1 MAVNIGP
8 KIGIDGEAEYRKQLN
23 NIIEQQKTLRSEMK
37 LAAAEFNNDADAKKK
52 NAKETELLNKQI
64 DLQKTRLKELEK
76 GLEASKKKY
85 GENSNETLKWQQA
98 VNDAQA
104 ELVNLQ
110 AELQKTSGPSGLGA
124 LGQALQEA
132 GGKLEEIGGK
142 VTQVGEGLTKSVTAP
157 IVGIGTVITKM
168 ASGFEDAMAKLS
180 TIADTTAVPMENLRD
195 QIVDLSNETGVASSD
210 IAESVYNAISAG
222 QETGDAVN
230 FVSEALK
237 LSRAGFTDT
246 AAATDIL
253 TTALNAYGLEAS
265 DVTRVSDILI
275 QTQNLGKT
283 TVGELAGQMGR
294 VIPTAKQ
301 NGVAI
306 EDLAAMYAV
315 MTANGINTAQTT
327 TYLGSMLNELGKQ
340 GSSADKAFREAT
352 EHIKEGGLSMAEA
365 MEQGWSLTDVLSVLD
380 EQAYASGTTI
390 SNMFGSAEAGK
401 AATVLWDNASQLNEV
416 IGQMGTSAGATDAA
430 YEKLNT
436 TSFQAQVTLNELK
449 NTGIELGT
457 SILQLIQPALQSVGQ
472 WVQQLSTWVSGLDED
487 EKKQIVTIAGVVA
500 AIGPALAILG
510 KVISVGGTIIKGIG
524 MITPLLGGLGTAFEF
539 LTGPI
544 GLAIAAGVLIIANWD
559 KIKTVAGNVASGI
572 ASAWNTI
579 KSKTS
584 DTWNNVKE
592 KISSTIDGAR
602 DRVKSAIDRI
612 KGFFNF
618 SWSLPK
624 LKLPHIS
631 ISGSF
636 SLVPPRVPHFSI
648 DWYRK
653 AYGGA
658 IGFSSPTVLPTA
670 SGLKGFGDGPG
681 TEIVIGQTTL
691 LHTISSAVQSAMG
704 YFHAGGGSTT
714 SNTFGDTII
723 NVYGAPGQ
731 DIEELADIIE
741 DRINAKVS
749 REEAVYA

>member
-64 DLQKTRLKELEK
+64 DLQKQRLGELEK

-85 GENSNETLKWQQA
+85 GENSNETLKWKQA

-104 ELVNLQ
+104 ELANLQ
-110 AELQKTSGPSGLGA
+110 AELQNTSGPSGLGA
-124 LGQALQEA
+124 LGQALQET

-157 IVGIGTVITKM
+157 IVGVGAAALKAFSEVDKG
-168 ASGFEDAMAKLS
+168 ADAIVRKTGATGEQLEAMQTS
-180 TIADTTAVPMENLRD
+180 MENLAT
-195 QIVDLSNETGVASSD
+195 SMPTTFEEAG
-210 IAESVYNAISAG
+210 NAIGEVNTRFGVTGEQLETLSGQFLKFAQLNGTDVSGSIDKVQTVMSAFNLDVDDAGAVLDTLNKVSQDTGINVDTLASGLVTNGAALRGLNLDAAQSAVLLG
-222 QETGDAVN
+222 QLEKSGIDTSAVMTGLSKVQATAFKDGISMSDALATAVSSSGDAVEI
-230 FVSEALK
+230 FGAKAGPKLYEAFQSGILSIDMFTGSAVSLQDNIG
-237 LSRAGFTDT
+237 S
-246 AAATDIL
+246 
-253 TTALNAYGLEAS
+253 
-265 DVTRVSDILI
+265 VSD
-275 QTQNLGKT
+275 TF
-283 TVGELAGQMGR
+283 
-294 VIPTAKQ
+294 
-301 NGVAI
+301 
-306 EDLAAMYAV
+306 D
-315 MTANGINTAQTT
+315 
-327 TYLGSMLNELGKQ
+327 
-340 GSSADKAFREAT
+340 AT
-352 EHIKEGGLSMAEA
+352 LDPMD
-365 MEQGWSLTDVLSVLD
+365 QWSLTMNQLMLAGAELGNAIGPVLVPMIQGLADGAKSAA
-380 EQAYASGTTI
+380 EW
-390 SNMFGSAEAGK
+390 FGS
-401 AATVLWDNASQLNEV
+401 LNEDQKKTIV
-416 IGQMGTSAGATDAA
+416 KIG
-430 YEKLNT
+430 
-436 TSFQAQVTLNELK
+436 
-449 NTGIELGT
+449 
-457 SILQLIQPALQSVGQ
+457 
-472 WVQQLSTWVSGLDED
+472 GL
-487 EKKQIVTIAGVVA
+487 VA
-500 AIGPALAILG
+500 AIGPALTIAG
-510 KVISVGGTIIKGIG
+510 KVISVGGTVIGGIG
-524 MITPLLGGLGTAFEF
+524 KLMPLLGGLGTAFEF

-559 KIKTVAGNVASGI
+559 KIKKAGETLAEGI
-572 ASAWNTI
+572 ADAWNSV
-579 KSKTS
+579 KSKTA

-592 KISSTIDGAR
+592 TISSTIEGAR
-602 DRVKSAIDRI
+602 DRVRSAIDRI

-636 SLVPPRVPHFSI
+636 SLVPPSAPHFSI

-653 AYGGA
+653 AYSGA

-704 YFHAGGGSTT
+704 YFPSGGGSST

-741 DRINAKVS
+741 DRINAKVA

>member
-98 VNDAQA
+98 VNNAQA
-104 ELVNLQ
+104 ELADLQ

-142 VTQVGEGLTKSVTAP
+142 ITQVGEGLTKSVTAP
-157 IVGIGTVITKM
+157 IVGVGAAALKAFSEVDKG
-168 ASGFEDAMAKLS
+168 ADAIIQKTGATGEQLEAMQTS
-180 TIADTTAVPMENLRD
+180 MENLAT
-195 QIVDLSNETGVASSD
+195 SMPTTFEEAG
-210 IAESVYNAISAG
+210 NAIGEVNTRFGVTGEQLETLSGQFLKFAQLNGTDVSGSIDKVQTVMSAFNLDVEDAGAVLDTLNKVAQDTGINVDTLASGLVTNGAALRGLNLDAAQSAVLLG
-222 QETGDAVN
+222 QLEKSGIDTSAVMTGLSKVQATAFKEGISMSDALATAVSSSGDAVEI
-230 FVSEALK
+230 FGAKAGPKLYEAFQSGILSMDMFTGSAVS
-237 LSRAGFTDT
+237 
-246 AAATDIL
+246 
-253 TTALNAYGLEAS
+253 LNDSIGS
-265 DVTRVSDILI
+265 VSD
-275 QTQNLGKT
+275 TF
-283 TVGELAGQMGR
+283 
-294 VIPTAKQ
+294 
-301 NGVAI
+301 
-306 EDLAAMYAV
+306 D
-315 MTANGINTAQTT
+315 
-327 TYLGSMLNELGKQ
+327 
-340 GSSADKAFREAT
+340 AT
-352 EHIKEGGLSMAEA
+352 LDPMD
-365 MEQGWSLTDVLSVLD
+365 QWSLTMNQLMLAGAELGNAIGPVLVPMIQGLAEAAKSAGEWFGSLD
-380 EQAYASGTTI
+380 EGT
-390 SNMFGSAEAGK
+390 
-401 AATVLWDNASQLNEV
+401 
-416 IGQMGTSAGATDAA
+416 
-430 YEKLNT
+430 
-436 TSFQAQVTLNELK
+436 
-449 NTGIELGT
+449 
-457 SILQLIQPALQSVGQ
+457 
-472 WVQQLSTWVSGLDED
+472 
-487 EKKQIVTIAGVVA
+487 KKTIVTIGGIVA
-500 AIGPALAILG
+500 AIGPALAIIG
-510 KVISVGGTIIKGIG
+510 KVITVVGTITKAVGV
-524 MITPLLGGLGTAFEF
+524 ITPMLGGLGTAFSA

-559 KIKTVAGNVASGI
+559 KIKSVAGNVASGI

-631 ISGSF
+631 ITGSF
-636 SLVPPRVPHFSI
+636 SLTPPSVPHFSI

-653 AYGGA
+653 AYSGA

-691 LHTISSAVQSAMG
+691 LHTIGNAVQAAMG
-704 YFHAGGGSTT
+704 YFPTGGGSTT

-741 DRINAKVS
+741 DRINAKVA

>member
-1 MAVNIGP
+1 MISWPRISGLER
-8 KIGIDGEAEYRKQLN
+8 IGIDGEAEYRKQLN

-64 DLQKTRLKELEK
+64 DLQKQRLKELEK

-85 GENSNETLKWQQA
+85 GENSTETLKWQQA
-98 VNDAQA
+98 VNNAQSELA
-104 ELVNLQ
+104 ELQ
-110 AELQKTSGPSGLGA
+110 TELQKTSGPTGLGA

-142 VTQVGEGLTKSVTAP
+142 ITKVGEGLTKSVTAP
-157 IVGIGTVITKM
+157 IVGVGAAALKAFSEVDKG
-168 ASGFEDAMAKLS
+168 ADAIIQKTGATGEQLEAMQTS
-180 TIADTTAVPMENLRD
+180 MENLAT
-195 QIVDLSNETGVASSD
+195 SMPTTFEEAG
-210 IAESVYNAISAG
+210 NAIGEVNTRFGVTGEQLETLSGQFLKFAQLNGTDVSGSIDKVQTVMSAFNLDVEDAGAVLDTLNKVAQDTGINVDTLASGLVTNGAALRGLNLDAAQSAVLLG
-222 QETGDAVN
+222 QLEKSGIDTSAVMTGLAKVQATAFKEGISMSDALATAVSSSGDAVEI
-230 FVSEALK
+230 FGAKAGPKLYEAFQ
-237 LSRAGFTDT
+237 S
-246 AAATDIL
+246 
-253 TTALNAYGLEAS
+253 
-265 DVTRVSDILI
+265 
-275 QTQNLGKT
+275 
-283 TVGELAGQMGR
+283 
-294 VIPTAKQ
+294 
-301 NGVAI
+301 
-306 EDLAAMYAV
+306 
-315 MTANGINTAQTT
+315 GI
-327 TYLGSMLNELGKQ
+327 
-340 GSSADKAFREAT
+340 
-352 EHIKEGGLSMAEA
+352 LSMDMFTGSAVSLNDSIGSVSNTFDA
-365 MEQGWSLTDVLSVLD
+365 TLDPMDQWSLTMNQLTLAGAELGNAIGPVLVPMIQGLAEAAKSAG
-380 EQAYASGTTI
+380 EW
-390 SNMFGSAEAGK
+390 FGS
-401 AATVLWDNASQLNEV
+401 
-416 IGQMGTSAGATDAA
+416 
-430 YEKLNT
+430 
-436 TSFQAQVTLNELK
+436 
-449 NTGIELGT
+449 
-457 SILQLIQPALQSVGQ
+457 
-472 WVQQLSTWVSGLDED
+472 LDED
-487 EKKQIVTIAGVVA
+487 QQKTIVTIGGLVA
-500 AIGPALAILG
+500 AIGPALTIAG
-510 KVISVGGTIIKGIG
+510 KVISVGGTIIGGIG
-524 MITPLLGGLGTAFEF
+524 TLMPLLGSLGTAFEF

-544 GLAIAAGVLIIANWD
+544 GWAIAAGVLIIANWD

-572 ASAWNTI
+572 STAWNNI

-584 DTWNNVKE
+584 ETWNNIKE

-612 KGFFNF
+612 KSFFNF

-636 SLVPPRVPHFSI
+636 SLVPPSVPHFSI

-704 YFHAGGGSTT
+704 YFPAGGGSTT

-741 DRINAKVS
+741 DRINAKVA

>member
-52 NAKETELLNKQI
+52 NTKETELLNKQI

-98 VNDAQA
+98 VNNAQA
-104 ELVNLQ
+104 ELADLQ

-124 LGQALQEA
+124 LGQALQET

-157 IVGIGTVITKM
+157 IVGVGAAALKAFSEVDKGADAIVRKTGATGEQLKAMQTSMENLATSMPTTFEEAGNAIGEVNTRFGVTGEQLETLSGQFIKFASLNNTDVSSSIDSVQKAM
-168 ASGFEDAMAKLS
+168 DAFGLQAEDASGFLDTLNAVGQNTGISMDSLTSLMTTNATAFQELGLGASDAANLLGTLEKSGIDTSTVMTGLKKAQAEAAKEGTDMS
-180 TIADTTAVPMENLRD
+180 TVLEQAF
-195 QIVDLSNETGVASSD
+195 SS
-210 IAESVYNAISAG
+210 S
-222 QETGDAVN
+222 GDAVDI
-230 FVSEALK
+230 FGSK
-237 LSRAGFTDT
+237 AGPQLY
-246 AAATDIL
+246 AA
-253 TTALNAYGLEAS
+253 
-265 DVTRVSDILI
+265 
-275 QTQNLGKT
+275 
-283 TVGELAGQMGR
+283 M
-294 VIPTAKQ
+294 Q
-301 NGVAI
+301 NGVISLDDFTASADGVNDSVGSVSDTFDATLDPMDQWQQTLNQI
-306 EDLAAMYAV
+306 TLAGA
-315 MTANGINTAQTT
+315 
-327 TYLGSMLNELGKQ
+327 ELGNAVGPVLVPIIQ
-340 GSSADKAFREAT
+340 GIAEGAKSA
-352 EHIKEGGLSMAEA
+352 AE
-365 MEQGWSLTDVLSVLD
+365 W
-380 EQAYASGTTI
+380 
-390 SNMFGSAEAGK
+390 FG
-401 AATVLWDNASQLNEV
+401 N
-416 IGQMGTSAGATDAA
+416 
-430 YEKLNT
+430 
-436 TSFQAQVTLNELK
+436 
-449 NTGIELGT
+449 
-457 SILQLIQPALQSVGQ
+457 
-472 WVQQLSTWVSGLDED
+472 LDED
-487 EKKQIVTIAGVVA
+487 QQKTIVTIGGLVA
-500 AIGPALAILG
+500 AIGPVLTIAG
-510 KVISVGGTIIKGIG
+510 KVISVGGTVIGGIWKL
-524 MITPLLGGLGTAFEF
+524 MPLLGGLGYAFEF

-572 ASAWNTI
+572 ASAWDTV
-579 KSKTS
+579 KSKTA

-592 KISSTIDGAR
+592 TISSTIEGAR
-602 DRVKSAIDRI
+602 DRVRSAIDRI

-636 SLVPPRVPHFSI
+636 SIVPPSAPHFSI

-653 AYGGA
+653 AYSGA

-704 YFHAGGGSTT
+704 YFPSDGGSST

-741 DRINAKVS
+741 DRINAKVA

>member
-64 DLQKTRLKELEK
+64 DLQKQRLQELEK

-98 VNDAQA
+98 VNNAQA
-104 ELVNLQ
+104 ELADLQ

-124 LGQALQEA
+124 LGQALQET

-157 IVGIGTVITKM
+157 IVGVGAAALKAFSEVDKG
-168 ASGFEDAMAKLS
+168 ADAIVRKTGATGEQLEAMQTS
-180 TIADTTAVPMENLRD
+180 MENLAT
-195 QIVDLSNETGVASSD
+195 SMPTTFEEAG
-210 IAESVYNAISAG
+210 NAIGEVNTRFGVTGEQLETLSGQFLKFAQLNGTDVSGSIDKVQTVMSAFNLDVEDAGAVLDTLNKVSQDTGINVDTLASGLVTNGAALRGLNLDAAQSATLLG
-222 QETGDAVN
+222 QLEKSGI
-230 FVSEALK
+230 
-237 LSRAGFTDT
+237 DT
-246 AAATDIL
+246 
-253 TTALNAYGLEAS
+253 S
-265 DVTRVSDILI
+265 
-275 QTQNLGKT
+275 
-283 TVGELAGQMGR
+283 
-294 VIPTAKQ
+294 
-301 NGVAI
+301 
-306 EDLAAMYAV
+306 AV
-315 MTANGINTAQTT
+315 MTGLAKVQAN
-327 TYLGSMLNELGKQ
+327 
-340 GSSADKAFREAT
+340 AF
-352 EHIKEGGLSMAEA
+352 KEGIDMSTALETAVSSSGDAIDIFGAKAGPRLYEA
-365 MEQGWSLTDVLSVLD
+365 FQSGILTMD
-380 EQAYASGTTI
+380 
-390 SNMFGSAEAGK
+390 MFTGSAVSLEDNLGNVSDTFD
-401 AATVLWDNASQLNEV
+401 ATLSPMDQW
-416 IGQMGTSAGATDAA
+416 
-430 YEKLNT
+430 KL
-436 TSFQAQVTLNELK
+436 TLNEIMLA
-449 NTGIELGT
+449 GAELGNAVGPVLVP
-457 SILQLIQPALQSVGQ
+457 IIQGLAEGAKSAAEWFGNLNED
-472 WVQQLSTWVSGLDED
+472 QQKT
-487 EKKQIVTIAGVVA
+487 IVTIGGIVA
-500 AIGPALAILG
+500 AIGPAITIVG
-510 KVISVGGTIIKGIG
+510 KMITTVGTITKAVGV
-524 MITPLLGGLGTAFEF
+524 ITPMLGGLGTAFSA

-559 KIKTVAGNVASGI
+559 KIKDTAEIIAKGI
-572 ASAWNTI
+572 ADSWRNL
-579 KSKTS
+579 KDKTS
-584 DTWNNVKE
+584 EGWENIKNSIAD
-592 KISSTIDGAR
+592 KINGAKDKVR
-602 DRVKSAIDRI
+602 ETIDRI
-612 KGFFNF
+612 KGLFNF
-618 SWSLPK
+618 HWELPK

-636 SLVPPRVPHFSI
+636 SLVTPSAPNFSI

-653 AYGGA
+653 AYSGA

-704 YFHAGGGSTT
+704 YFPSGGGSST

-741 DRINAKVS
+741 DRINAKVA

>member
-64 DLQKTRLKELEK
+64 DLQKQRLQELEK

-98 VNDAQA
+98 VNNAQA
-104 ELVNLQ
+104 ELADLQ
-110 AELQKTSGPSGLGA
+110 AELQKTSGESGLGA
-124 LGQALQEA
+124 LGKALEET
-132 GGKLEEIGGK
+132 GNKMEEIGGK
-142 VTQVGEGLTKSVTAP
+142 VTKVGEGLTKSVTAP
-157 IVGIGTVITKM
+157 IVGLGAASLKAFSEVDKGQDALVKLTGATGDQLEAMQTSMENLATSMPTTFEEAGNAIGEVNTRFGVTGEQLETLSGQFIKFASLNNTDVSSSIDSVQKAM
-168 ASGFEDAMAKLS
+168 DAFGLQAEDASGFLDTLNAVGQNTGISMDSLTSLMTTNATAFQELGLGASDAANLLGTLEKAGIDTSIVMTGLKKAQAEAAKEGTDMS
-180 TIADTTAVPMENLRD
+180 TVLEQAF
-195 QIVDLSNETGVASSD
+195 SS
-210 IAESVYNAISAG
+210 S
-222 QETGDAVN
+222 GDAVDI
-230 FVSEALK
+230 FGSK
-237 LSRAGFTDT
+237 AGPQLY
-246 AAATDIL
+246 AA
-253 TTALNAYGLEAS
+253 
-265 DVTRVSDILI
+265 
-275 QTQNLGKT
+275 
-283 TVGELAGQMGR
+283 M
-294 VIPTAKQ
+294 Q
-301 NGVAI
+301 NGVISLDDFTASADGVNDSVGSVSDTFDATLDPMDQWQQTLNQI
-306 EDLAAMYAV
+306 TLAGA
-315 MTANGINTAQTT
+315 
-327 TYLGSMLNELGKQ
+327 ELGNAVGPVLVPIIQ
-340 GSSADKAFREAT
+340 GIAEGAKSA
-352 EHIKEGGLSMAEA
+352 AE
-365 MEQGWSLTDVLSVLD
+365 W
-380 EQAYASGTTI
+380 
-390 SNMFGSAEAGK
+390 FG
-401 AATVLWDNASQLNEV
+401 N
-416 IGQMGTSAGATDAA
+416 
-430 YEKLNT
+430 
-436 TSFQAQVTLNELK
+436 
-449 NTGIELGT
+449 
-457 SILQLIQPALQSVGQ
+457 
-472 WVQQLSTWVSGLDED
+472 LDED
-487 EKKQIVTIAGVVA
+487 QQKTLVTIGGLVA
-500 AIGPALAILG
+500 AIGPVLTIAG
-510 KVISVGGTIIKGIG
+510 KVISVGGTVIGGIG
-524 MITPLLGGLGTAFEF
+524 KLMPLLGGLGSAFEF

-572 ASAWNTI
+572 ASAWDTV
-579 KSKTS
+579 KSITA

-592 KISSTIDGAR
+592 TISSTIEGAR
-602 DRVKSAIDRI
+602 DRVRSAIDRI

-631 ISGSF
+631 IRGSF
-636 SLVPPRVPHFSI
+636 SLVPPSAPHFSV

-653 AYGGA
+653 AYSGA

-704 YFHAGGGSTT
+704 YFPSGGWSST

-723 NVYGAPGQ
+723 NVYGATGQ

-741 DRINAKVS
+741 DRINAKVA

>member
-104 ELVNLQ
+104 ELANLQ

-142 VTQVGEGLTKSVTAP
+142 VTKVGEGLTKTVTAP
-157 IVGIGTVITKM
+157 IVGVGAAALKAFSEVDKG
-168 ASGFEDAMAKLS
+168 ADAIVRKTGATGEQFKAMQTS
-180 TIADTTAVPMENLRD
+180 MENLAT
-195 QIVDLSNETGVASSD
+195 SMPTTFEAAG
-210 IAESVYNAISAG
+210 NAIGEVSTRFGVTGEQLETLSGQFLKFAQLNGTDVSGSIDKVQTVMSAFNLDVEDAGAVLDTLNKVAQDTGINVDTLASGLVTNGAALRGLNLDAAQSAVLLG
-222 QETGDAVN
+222 QLEKSGIDTSAVMTGLAKVQARAFKDGISMSDALSTAVSSSGDAVEIFGAKAGPKLYEAFQSGILSMDMFTGSAVSLN
-230 FVSEALK
+230 DSIGSVSETFDAT
-237 LSRAGFTDT
+237 LSPMD
-246 AAATDIL
+246 
-253 TTALNAYGLEAS
+253 
-265 DVTRVSDILI
+265 
-275 QTQNLGKT
+275 Q
-283 TVGELAGQMGR
+283 
-294 VIPTAKQ
+294 
-301 NGVAI
+301 
-306 EDLAAMYAV
+306 
-315 MTANGINTAQTT
+315 
-327 TYLGSMLNELGKQ
+327 
-340 GSSADKAFREAT
+340 
-352 EHIKEGGLSMAEA
+352 
-365 MEQGWSLTDVLSVLD
+365 WSLTMNQLKLAGAELGSAIGPVLVPMIQGLAKAAKSAG
-380 EQAYASGTTI
+380 EW
-390 SNMFGSAEAGK
+390 FGS
-401 AATVLWDNASQLNEV
+401 
-416 IGQMGTSAGATDAA
+416 
-430 YEKLNT
+430 
-436 TSFQAQVTLNELK
+436 
-449 NTGIELGT
+449 
-457 SILQLIQPALQSVGQ
+457 
-472 WVQQLSTWVSGLDED
+472 LDED
-487 EKKQIVTIAGVVA
+487 QQKTIVTIGGLVA
-500 AIGPALAILG
+500 AIGPALTIAG
-510 KVISVGGTIIKGIG
+510 KVITVGGTIIKGIG
-524 MITPLLGGLGTAFEF
+524 MITPLLGGLGSAFEF

-572 ASAWNTI
+572 ASAWDTV

-636 SLVPPRVPHFSI
+636 SLTPPRVPHFSI

-704 YFHAGGGSTT
+704 YFPTGGGSTT

-741 DRINAKVS
+741 DRINAKVA

>member
-64 DLQKTRLKELEK
+64 DLQKQRLQELEK

-85 GENSNETLKWQQA
+85 GENSNETLKWKQA

-104 ELVNLQ
+104 ELANLQ
-110 AELQKTSGPSGLGA
+110 AELQNTSGESGLGA
-124 LGQALQEA
+124 LGKA
-132 GGKLEEIGGK
+132 LEETGNKMEDIGGK
-142 VTQVGEGLTKSVTAP
+142 VTKVGEGLTKSVTAP
-157 IVGIGTVITKM
+157 IVGLGA
-168 ASGFEDAMAKLS
+168 ASLKAFSEVDKGADAIVRKTGATGEQLEAMQTS
-180 TIADTTAVPMENLRD
+180 MENLAT
-195 QIVDLSNETGVASSD
+195 SMPTTFEEAG
-210 IAESVYNAISAG
+210 NAIGEVNTRFGVTGEQLETLSGQFLKFAQLNGTDVSGSIDKVQAVMSAFNLDVEDAGAVLDTLNKVSQDTGINVDTLASGLVTNGAALRGLNLDAAQSATLLG
-222 QETGDAVN
+222 QLEKSGIDTSAVMTGLAKVQANAFKEGIDMSTALETAVSSSGDAVEI
-230 FVSEALK
+230 FGAKAGPKLYEAFQSGI
-237 LSRAGFTDT
+237 LSMDMFTGSS
-246 AAATDIL
+246 IS
-253 TTALNAYGLEAS
+253 LN
-265 DVTRVSDILI
+265 D
-275 QTQNLGKT
+275 NLGNVSAT
-283 TVGELAGQMGR
+283 FDATLDPMDQWQQTLNQITLAG
-294 VIPTAKQ
+294 A
-301 NGVAI
+301 
-306 EDLAAMYAV
+306 
-315 MTANGINTAQTT
+315 
-327 TYLGSMLNELGKQ
+327 ELGNAVGPVLVPIIQ
-340 GSSADKAFREAT
+340 GLAEGAKSA
-352 EHIKEGGLSMAEA
+352 AE
-365 MEQGWSLTDVLSVLD
+365 W
-380 EQAYASGTTI
+380 
-390 SNMFGSAEAGK
+390 FG
-401 AATVLWDNASQLNEV
+401 N
-416 IGQMGTSAGATDAA
+416 
-430 YEKLNT
+430 
-436 TSFQAQVTLNELK
+436 
-449 NTGIELGT
+449 
-457 SILQLIQPALQSVGQ
+457 
-472 WVQQLSTWVSGLDED
+472 LDED
-487 EKKQIVTIAGVVA
+487 QQKTIVTIGGLVA
-500 AIGPALAILG
+500 AIGPVLTIAG
-510 KVISVGGTIIKGIG
+510 KVISVGGTVIGGIG
-524 MITPLLGGLGTAFEF
+524 KLMPLLGGLGPAFEF

-559 KIKTVAGNVASGI
+559 KIKKAGETLAEGI
-572 ASAWNTI
+572 ADAWNSV
-579 KSKTS
+579 KSKTA

-592 KISSTIDGAR
+592 TISSTIEGAR
-602 DRVKSAIDRI
+602 DRVRSAIDRI
-612 KGFFNF
+612 KSFFNF

-636 SLVPPRVPHFSI
+636 SLVPPSAPHFSI

-653 AYGGA
+653 AYSGA

-704 YFHAGGGSTT
+704 YFPSGGGSST

-741 DRINAKVS
+741 DRINAKVA

>member
-104 ELVNLQ
+104 ELANLQ

-142 VTQVGEGLTKSVTAP
+142 VTKVGEGLTKSVTAP
-157 IVGIGTVITKM
+157 IVGVGAAALKAFSEVDKG
-168 ASGFEDAMAKLS
+168 ADAIVRKTGATGEQLEAMQTS
-180 TIADTTAVPMENLRD
+180 MENLAT
-195 QIVDLSNETGVASSD
+195 SMPTTFETAG
-210 IAESVYNAISAG
+210 NAIGEVNTRFGVTGEQLETLSGQFLKFAQLNGTDVSGSIDKVQTVMSAFNLDVEDAGAVLDTLNKVAQDTGINVDTLASGLVTNGAALRGLNLDAAQSAVLLG
-222 QETGDAVN
+222 QLEKSGIDTSAVMTGLAKVQARAFKDGISMSDALSTAVSSSGDAVEI
-230 FVSEALK
+230 FGAKAGPKLYEAFQSGILSMDMFTGSAVS
-237 LSRAGFTDT
+237 
-246 AAATDIL
+246 
-253 TTALNAYGLEAS
+253 LNDSLGS
-265 DVTRVSDILI
+265 VSD
-275 QTQNLGKT
+275 TF
-283 TVGELAGQMGR
+283 
-294 VIPTAKQ
+294 
-301 NGVAI
+301 
-306 EDLAAMYAV
+306 D
-315 MTANGINTAQTT
+315 
-327 TYLGSMLNELGKQ
+327 
-340 GSSADKAFREAT
+340 AT
-352 EHIKEGGLSMAEA
+352 LSPMD
-365 MEQGWSLTDVLSVLD
+365 QWSLTMNQVKLAGAELGNAIGPVLVPMIQSLA
-380 EQAYASGTTI
+380 EAAKSAGEW
-390 SNMFGSAEAGK
+390 FGS
-401 AATVLWDNASQLNEV
+401 
-416 IGQMGTSAGATDAA
+416 
-430 YEKLNT
+430 
-436 TSFQAQVTLNELK
+436 
-449 NTGIELGT
+449 
-457 SILQLIQPALQSVGQ
+457 
-472 WVQQLSTWVSGLDED
+472 LDED
-487 EKKQIVTIAGVVA
+487 QQKTIVTIGGMVA
-500 AIGPALAILG
+500 AIGPALTIAG
-510 KVISVGGTIIKGIG
+510 KVITVGGTIIKGIG
-524 MITPLLGGLGTAFEF
+524 MITPLLGGLGSAFEF

-572 ASAWNTI
+572 ASAWNTV

-636 SLVPPRVPHFSI
+636 SLTPPRVPHFSI

-704 YFHAGGGSTT
+704 YFPTGGGSTT

-741 DRINAKVS
+741 DRINAKVA